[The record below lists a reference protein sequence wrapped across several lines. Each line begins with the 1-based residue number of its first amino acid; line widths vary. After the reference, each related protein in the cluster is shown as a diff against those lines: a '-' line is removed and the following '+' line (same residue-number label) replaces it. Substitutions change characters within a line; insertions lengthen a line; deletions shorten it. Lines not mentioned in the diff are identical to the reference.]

1 MERLPWVDP
10 ASFNPGYLT
19 RVLDRMPRQGDR
31 DPWQH
36 TQDYWRDAEE
46 LPRAG
51 FDDGALRFE
60 AAVPDR
66 ATTLAGAQV
75 A

>member
-1 MERLPWVDP
+1 
-10 ASFNPGYLT
+10 
-19 RVLDRMPRQGDR
+19 MPRQGDR